1 MYDFNVWLSMYF
13 PVSPWSGRKVD
24 TQSDIKIIHKSW
36 TRKRWRLRKRW
47 SSWPPATSFIW
58 VTNCVS
64 VLCGAGIHLNTEL
77 CLSTHAIHLSHEL
90 CLSIVRP
97 WNSFEFRTVSQYTHH
112 LFETPVCPPRRCLYP
127 CVGISRLMWV
137 SRVTSHVSLT
147 CHGSY

>member
-90 CLSIVRP
+90 CLSIVWR
-97 WNSFEFRTVSQYTHH
+97 WNTFEYRIVSQYTRHSFESRTVSQYCAPLKFIWVPNCVSVH
-112 LFETPVCPPRRCLYP
+112 TPFL
-127 CVGISRLMWV
+127 WV
-137 SRVTSHVSLT
+137 PGLSTS
-147 CHGSY
+147 